1 MLGISR
7 TRIAVFEQMPL
18 FRAGIIQVL
27 NAENDMA
34 VVAEGQTFTQ
44 LPNIGAVVDVIV
56 VDAAPLE
63 ARKTTFAVLNA
74 MCGQAKIVLMTFT
87 ADEEGMRAAFAAGV
101 RGYVLKGGGK
111 QELLDAVRAAQRDED
126 YASPALAAI
135 ILRKRDGNVPGT
147 EGKSPANLSHREAQ
161 IFELLSA
168 GLQNKEIG
176 TRLSLSE
183 KSVKRYVTCIFE
195 KLNVRNRV
203 EAAML
208 SRSRQPTAAPS
219 AALRT
224 QSLGEFQ
231 RGTLDAFFG
240 AETDETSL
248 LAPHSGCFFAVFGRH
263 RASTEKSCKQPAVTG
278 THIVFRQD

>member
-27 NAENDMA
+27 NSESDMV

-44 LPNIGAVVDVIV
+44 LPNFGAAVDVIV

-63 ARKTTFAVLNA
+63 ARKTTLAVLNA
-74 MCGQAKIVLMTFT
+74 ICGQAKIVLMTFT
-87 ADEEGMRAAFAAGV
+87 ADEEGMRTAFAAGV

-126 YASPALAAI
+126 YVSPGLAAL
-135 ILRKRDGNVPGT
+135 ILRGRIDNMPCT
-147 EGKSPANLSHREAQ
+147 EDKSPADLSHREAQ
-161 IFELLSA
+161 IFELLAA

-208 SRSRQPTAAPS
+208 SRSRPSAPAPS
-219 AALRT
+219 VAVRT
-224 QSLGEFQ
+224 QTVAEFQ
-231 RGTLDAFFG
+231 RGTLDPRFG
-240 AETDETSL
+240 GETDETSS
-248 LAPHSGCFFAVFGRH
+248 LAAHSGCFFAVFGH
-263 RASTEKSCKQPAVTG
+263 LRAPTQENSKQTVVAG
-278 THIVFRQD
+278 THIVIHQD

>member
-27 NAENDMA
+27 NAESDMA

-44 LPNIGAVVDVIV
+44 MSNTGAAVDVIV

-63 ARKTTFAVLNA
+63 ARKTTLAVLNA
-74 MCGQAKIVLMTFT
+74 ICGQAKIVLLTFT

-126 YASPALAAI
+126 YVSPALAAL
-135 ILRKRDGNVPGT
+135 ILRKRADNVPGT
-147 EGKSPANLSHREAQ
+147 EGKSPADLSHREAQ

-208 SRSRQPTAAPS
+208 SRSRPSTAAPS
-219 AALRT
+219 ALRT
-224 QSLGEFQ
+224 QSVAEFQ
-231 RGTLDAFFG
+231 RGTLDALYG
-240 AETDETSL
+240 VETDETSL
-248 LAPHSGCFFAVFGRH
+248 LAAHSGCFFAVFGHH
-263 RASTEKSCKQPAVTG
+263 RASTEESYKQPAVAG
-278 THIVFRQD
+278 THIVIRQD